1 MKKKVLF
8 VGASGAVASKLIPAL
23 SESYDIVGISRTK
36 RDLSQHC
43 VDFYTGDLFVQSDE
57 IFTQVFDSR
66 EINSIIW
73 NTVQY
78 HPSPLLNTSRQAL
91 HAEFDLAVALP
102 LECLRSA
109 INHSF
114 KDGTFLIITSL
125 LAFGNK
131 PTWGSY
137 SMVKRAQVILAEYL
151 AKELSDARI
160 FPKAIALGS
169 VSMIPS
175 EVMHEAFINAIE
187 NNDPAKIIYKLN
199 EATWS

>member
-8 VGASGAVASKLIPAL
+8 VGASGAVASKLIPEL
-23 SESYDIVGISRTK
+23 SEHYDIVGISRTK
-36 RDLSQHC
+36 RDLSSHC
-43 VDFYTGDLFVQSDE
+43 VDFYAGDLFVEYAE
-57 IFTQVFDSR
+57 IFAQVFDR
-66 EINSIIW
+66 HEFNSIIW
-73 NTVQY
+73 NPVQY
-78 HPSPLLNTSRQAL
+78 HPNALLNTSRQIL

-114 KDGTFLIITSL
+114 ADGTFLIVTSL

-137 SMVKRAQVILAEYL
+137 SMSKRAQVILAEYL
-151 AKELSDARI
+151 AKEISDKRI

-169 VSMIPS
+169 VSS
-175 EVMHEAFINAIE
+175 
-187 NNDPAKIIYKLN
+187 DPFGSDARSFY
-199 EATWS
+199 SCD